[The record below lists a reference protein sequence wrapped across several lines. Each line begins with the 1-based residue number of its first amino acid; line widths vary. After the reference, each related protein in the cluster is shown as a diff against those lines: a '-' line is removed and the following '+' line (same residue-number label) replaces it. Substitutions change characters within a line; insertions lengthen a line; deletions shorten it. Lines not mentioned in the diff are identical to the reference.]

1 MSLKLGHGFAVLSV
15 YERDHWR
22 RRFCVGKGLDNGET
36 LYVRSQ
42 VNDSQINMVQGK
54 AEDIE
59 RVLRTTGLYLTACAV
74 VGKLIAVVTDQD
86 DIPFHTLS

>member
-1 MSLKLGHGFAVLSV
+1 MSLKLGHGFGVLSV

-22 RRFCVGKGLDNGET
+22 RRVCVGQSFDNGEA
-36 LYVRSQ
+36 LHVRPQ
-42 VNDSQINMVQGK
+42 INDSQINMLQGK

-59 RVLRTTGLYLTACAV
+59 RVLRATGLYLTTCAM
-74 VGKLIAVVTDQD
+74 VGKIIAVVTDQD